1 MRAWPRDRPKEGL
14 MKLENEFTVDV
25 AVEDVWEVLLDLERI
40 TPCLPGAALTNGADG
55 DGEHE
60 GSMKVRL
67 GPVTQEYKGT
77 VQIQEADESER
88 RAVLQADGKDSRG
101 QGTASAT
108 ITSTLHDEGNGS
120 TRVHVE
126 TDMQITGRAAQFGRG
141 IQQSVAEKL
150 LGRFADC
157 LEEEIKG
164 GGAAEETETAETKP
178 SANGAAEEESQGGT
192 AQQGGAQQK
201 DEVEAL
207 DLGAASQGAILERV
221 KPLLPIV
228 AGVVALVLVV
238 RLLKRGGSSG
248 GQREWSGGLSGRN
261 GEIEA
266 RIRF

>member
-1 MRAWPRDRPKEGL
+1 LRARPRDRSKEGL
-14 MKLENEFTVDV
+14 VKLENEFTVDV
-25 AVEDVWEVLLDLERI
+25 PVEDVWEVLLDLERI
-40 TPCLPGAALTNGADG
+40 TPCLPGAALTNGSDG
-55 DGEHE
+55 DGEHD

-126 TDMQITGRAAQFGRG
+126 TDMHITGRAAQFGRG
-141 IQQSVAEKL
+141 LQQSVAEKI

-164 GGAAEETETAETKP
+164 GGAAQEAESDASAETEP
-178 SANGAAEEESQGGT
+178 SANGAAEEESQGG
-192 AQQGGAQQK
+192 AAQQK

-207 DLGAASQGAILERV
+207 DLGAVSQGEVLERV
-221 KPLLPIV
+221 KPLLPIA
-228 AGVVALVLVV
+228 AGVVVLVLVI
-238 RLLKRGGSSG
+238 RLLKRGGSS
-248 GQREWSGGLSGRN
+248 RR
-261 GEIEA
+261 
-266 RIRF
+266 

>member
-1 MRAWPRDRPKEGL
+1 

-25 AVEDVWEVLLDLERI
+25 PVEDVWDVLLDLERI

-60 GSMKVRL
+60 GTMKVRL
-67 GPVTQEYKGT
+67 GPVTQEYNGT

-88 RAVLQADGKDSRG
+88 RAVLQADGKDARG

-108 ITSTLHDEGNGS
+108 ITSTLHDEGGGS
-120 TRVHVE
+120 TRVRVE
-126 TDMQITGRAAQFGRG
+126 TDMHITGRAAQFGRG
-141 IQQSVAEKL
+141 LQQSVAEKI

-157 LEEEIKG
+157 LENEIKG
-164 GGAAEETETAETKP
+164 GGAAQQAEP
-178 SANGAAEEESQGGT
+178 SANGAAEEESQGEAT
-192 AQQGGAQQK
+192 QQGGAQQQ

-207 DLGAASQGAILERV
+207 DLGAVSQGAILERV
-221 KPLLPIV
+221 KPLLPIA
-228 AGVVALVLVV
+228 AGVGALVFVIW
-238 RLLKRGGSSG
+238 LLRRGGRSG
-248 GQREWSGGLSGRN
+248 GQSEWSGGLSGEH

>member
-1 MRAWPRDRPKEGL
+1 
-14 MKLENEFTVDV
+14 MKLENEFTVNV
-25 AVEDVWEVLLDLERI
+25 PVEDVWDVLLDLERI
-40 TPCLPGAALTNGADG
+40 TPCLPGASLTNGADG

-60 GSMKVRL
+60 GAMKVRL

-108 ITSTLHDEGNGS
+108 ITSTLHDEGSGS

-164 GGAAEETETAETKP
+164 GGAAQDTDTAEAQP
-178 SANGAAEEESQGGT
+178 SANGAAEESQGGT
-192 AQQGGAQQK
+192 AQQGGAQQE

-221 KPLLPIV
+221 KPLLPIA
-228 AGVVALVLVV
+228 AGVGALFLVIW
-238 RLLKRGGSSG
+238 LLRRGGSG
-248 GQREWSGGLSGRN
+248 GQSEWSGGLSGRH

-266 RIRF
+266 RLRF

>member
-1 MRAWPRDRPKEGL
+1 MRARPRDRSKEGL
-14 MKLENEFTVDV
+14 VKLENEFTVDV
-25 AVEDVWEVLLDLERI
+25 PVEDVWEVLLDLERI
-40 TPCLPGAALTNGADG
+40 TPCLPGAALTNGSDG
-55 DGEHE
+55 DGEHD

-141 IQQSVAEKL
+141 IQQSVAEKI
-150 LGRFADC
+150 LGQFADC

-164 GGAAEETETAETKP
+164 GGAAQEAESDASAETEP
-178 SANGAAEEESQGGT
+178 SADGAAEEESQGG
-192 AQQGGAQQK
+192 AAQQK

-207 DLGAASQGAILERV
+207 DLGAVSQGEVLERV
-221 KPLLPIV
+221 KPLLPIA
-228 AGVVALVLVV
+228 AGVVALVLVI
-238 RLLKRGGSSG
+238 RLLKRGGSS
-248 GQREWSGGLSGRN
+248 RR
-261 GEIEA
+261 
-266 RIRF
+266 

>member
-1 MRAWPRDRPKEGL
+1 

-25 AVEDVWEVLLDLERI
+25 PVEDVWDVLLDLERI
-40 TPCLPGAALTNGADG
+40 TPCLPGAALTNGSNG
-55 DGEHE
+55 DGEHD
-60 GSMKVRL
+60 GLMKVKL

-77 VQIQEADESER
+77 VQIQEADESAR

-164 GGAAEETETAETKP
+164 GGGAKEEAGADVATGTDP
-178 SANGAAEEESQGGT
+178 SANGQAEDGQAQGGA
-192 AQQGGAQQK
+192 AQQGGAQQQ

-221 KPLLPIV
+221 KPLLPIA
-228 AGVVALVLVV
+228 AGVGALFLVIW
-238 RLLKRGGSSG
+238 LLKRGGSSG
-248 GQREWSGGLSGRN
+248 GQSEWSGGLSGRH

>member
-1 MRAWPRDRPKEGL
+1 

-25 AVEDVWEVLLDLERI
+25 SVEDVWDVLLDLERI

-60 GSMKVRL
+60 GTMKVRL

-88 RAVLQADGKDSRG
+88 RAVLQADGKDARG

-108 ITSTLHDEGNGS
+108 ITSTLHDEGGGS
-120 TRVHVE
+120 TRVRVE
-126 TDMQITGRAAQFGRG
+126 TDMHITGRAAQFGRG
-141 IQQSVAEKL
+141 LQQSVAEKI

-157 LEEEIKG
+157 LENEIKG
-164 GGAAEETETAETKP
+164 GGAAQQAEP
-178 SANGAAEEESQGGT
+178 SANGAAKEESQGEAT
-192 AQQGGAQQK
+192 QQGGAQQQ

-207 DLGAASQGAILERV
+207 DLGAVSQGEILERV
-221 KPLLPIV
+221 KPLLPIA
-228 AGVVALVLVV
+228 AGVGALLLVIW
-238 RLLKRGGSSG
+238 LLKRGGSG
-248 GQREWSGGLSGRN
+248 ARSGRTWSTSGSW

-266 RIRF
+266 RFRF